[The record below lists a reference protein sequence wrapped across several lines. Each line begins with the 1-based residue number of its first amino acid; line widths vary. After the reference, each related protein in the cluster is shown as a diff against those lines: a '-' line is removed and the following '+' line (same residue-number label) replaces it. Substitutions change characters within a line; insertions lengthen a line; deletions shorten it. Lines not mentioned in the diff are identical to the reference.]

1 MKKPKKRNK
10 PYVPKG
16 TRLPMMVAFR
26 VIMGQIESILMQL
39 EQDGTV
45 TVSQRGVPVS
55 KDLSTGRWFETHPA
69 MMELLDYFGMY
80 ETRHGVKLPLDAFR
94 EFTRGLPYNMP
105 VTESLHERMKRDL
118 VLIQRT
124 MSHAD
129 PEDAHDLYVQA
140 QIKIELANAAAR

>member
-16 TRLPMMVAFR
+16 RRLPMIIAAR
-26 VIMGQIESILMQL
+26 VIMSQIESILLQL
-39 EQDGTV
+39 EQEGTM
-45 TVSQRGVPVS
+45 TVSQRGTLVC
-55 KDLSTGRWFETHPA
+55 KDMSDGKWFEAYPA
-69 MMELLDYFGMY
+69 MVELMDYFGMY

-129 PEDAHDLYVQA
+129 PEDAHDLYVQTK
-140 QIKIELANAAAR
+140 IKIELANAAAR